1 MELVARLPSALLSH
15 LRVAVGREHTLIAV
29 DGWAELAEIIRSHPV
44 DVAIVDPRADGTV
57 RTSELRALMS
67 QYQSLPVVVYT
78 SLTPDTLKA
87 TLELSKYGVQHV
99 VLRGFDDEP
108 RRFRELLE
116 RQLAYGMGDQV
127 LEQLAAPLALLP
139 VPLGNAITRLFNA
152 PHTFQSVEDLATA
165 AGITRRSL
173 DRWLDK
179 AGLAPARTLLM
190 GARLARAY
198 HFMRDPG
205 YLLEDVTRKLGYPT
219 ARLFARQV
227 RDATG
232 LAPSELRRRLEPER
246 FTEQLA
252 ALLRRDGGGS
262 RNDESTRTGAGRR

>member
-1 MELVARLPSALLSH
+1 M
-15 LRVAVGREHTLIAV
+15 GRDHTLIVVEA
-29 DGWAELAEIIRSHPV
+29 WTELAEIIRTHPV

-57 RTSELRALMS
+57 RTAELKALMS

-87 TLELSKYGVQHV
+87 TLELAKYGVQHV

-108 RRFRELLE
+108 QRFRELLE
-116 RQLAYGMGDQV
+116 RQLAYAMGDQV
-127 LEQLAAPLALLP
+127 LEQLAEQMAVLP
-139 VPLGNAITRLFNA
+139 AVLVKAIARLFNA
-152 PHTFQSVEDLATA
+152 PHAFQSVRDLAMA
-165 AGITRRSL
+165 AGMTRRTL

-179 AGLAPARTLLM
+179 AELAPARTLLM

-205 YLLEDVTRKLGYPT
+205 YLLEDVTKKLGYPT
-219 ARLFARQV
+219 PRLFARQV

-232 LAPSELRRRLEPER
+232 LAPSELRRRLDPER

-252 ALLRRDGGGS
+252 ALLRRHGGGS
-262 RNDESTRTGAGRR
+262 RNDDSTRTGAGRR